1 MIGDSKITRRTA
13 LKSMFG
19 TVAMGLAAT
28 TVGIPSLTS
37 CSGKKIRR
45 VILYFT
51 GTGNSLYIARQLA
64 DENTELLSIPQLMKA
79 DKFDI
84 EADEIGIVYPIY
96 GHMPPNMVRRFI
108 GRANLKADYKFA
120 VLTYGNRKSNAAE
133 IWDEVSKKP
142 ENHLIIL
149 PRS

>member
-1 MIGDSKITRRTA
+1 
-13 LKSMFG
+13 MFG

-28 TVGIPSLTS
+28 AVGLPTLTS
-37 CSGKKIRR
+37 CSGKKSRR

-64 DENTELLSIPQLMKA
+64 DENTELLSIPQLMRSG
-79 DKFDI
+79 KFDI

-108 GRANLKADYKFA
+108 QKANLKADYKFA
-120 VLTYGNRKSNAAE
+120 VLTIRFAKLEDDPLLSRGELNPDARYRNENVSLADLRAAN
-133 IWDEVSKKP
+133 SQ
-142 ENHLIIL
+142 H
-149 PRS
+149 R